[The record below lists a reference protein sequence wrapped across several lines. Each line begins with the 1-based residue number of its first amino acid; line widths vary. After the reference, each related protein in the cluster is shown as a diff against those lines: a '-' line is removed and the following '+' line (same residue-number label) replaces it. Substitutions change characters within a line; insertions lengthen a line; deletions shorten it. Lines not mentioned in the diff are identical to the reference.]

1 MGLSQYK
8 VTIHMERIR
17 EAQAHLKNEFEIYNN
32 AAVKKLPPIAVDDTK
47 SLEVMLECVT
57 RRESLGQA
65 KKQGLPPAAKLK
77 AAIADTLLL
86 LDNFDIKISK
96 EKGAAEKG

>member
-1 MGLSQYK
+1 
-8 VTIHMERIR
+8 MERMR
-17 EAQAHLKNEFEIYNN
+17 EVQQHLKNEFEIYNN
-32 AAVKKLPPIAVDDTK
+32 AASNKLPPTSLGNTE
-47 SLEVMLECVT
+47 SLEVLLECVT

-65 KKQGLPPAAKLK
+65 RTQGLPPSSKLK

-96 EKGAAEKG
+96 DKGAAERDSLNKKKPS

>member
-1 MGLSQYK
+1 
-8 VTIHMERIR
+8 MERIR
-17 EAQAHLKNEFEIYNN
+17 EAQEHLKNEFEIYNN
-32 AAVKKLPPIAVDDTK
+32 AASKKLPPIAINDVA

-57 RRESLGQA
+57 RRESLGQT
-65 KKQGLPPAAKLK
+65 KKLGLPPSSKLK

-96 EKGAAEKG
+96 DKGAAESK